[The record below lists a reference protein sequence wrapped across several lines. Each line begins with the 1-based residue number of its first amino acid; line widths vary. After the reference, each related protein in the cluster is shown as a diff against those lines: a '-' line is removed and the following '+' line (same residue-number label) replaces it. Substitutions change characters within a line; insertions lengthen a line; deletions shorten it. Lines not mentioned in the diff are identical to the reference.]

1 MQKHIV
7 SVGTAAP
14 GGIDSVIKGY
24 EENGLFDT
32 SIHTRLVTHRGRS
45 KFEDLGL
52 FVNGIFRLLWL
63 SITNKHLILHC
74 HMSYKGSFW
83 RKLTFVII
91 AKLFSNSTIV
101 HLHGSEFKQ
110 YFSTRGKLTQKLII
124 WLINN
129 VDAFVT
135 LSDGWKEYVKEI
147 SGRDVSVINN
157 YVDVIELESNKNSKD
172 ILFLGAFIQRKGIY
186 DLLNACAQMR
196 CEYHLHLC
204 GAGEDDKVESLIKK
218 LNLQDKITV
227 HGWVDKQKKSELLHS
242 CSVMILPAYNEG
254 LPMTLIE
261 SMGSQIPVITTPV
274 GAIPEV
280 IRDGYSGYLVEP
292 GDVTQIRDKLE
303 FVLSKPDELKD
314 VTTQALTIY
323 QDNFTSQVILPK
335 WREIYDKC

>member
-24 EENGLFDT
+24 EENGLFD
-32 SIHTRLVTHRGRS
+32 SSKHTRIITHRGRN
-45 KFEDLGL
+45 KLEDLGL
-52 FVNGIFRLLWL
+52 FISGIFRLLWL
-63 SITNKHLILHC
+63 SIRNSKLVLHC

-83 RKLTFVII
+83 RKLTFVMI
-91 AKLFSNSTIV
+91 AKIFSNSTIV

-157 YVDVIELESNKNSKD
+157 YVDVIELEPSKNAQD

-186 DLLNACAQMR
+186 DLLNACAQMH
-196 CEYHLHLC
+196 CDYHLHLC
-204 GAGEDDKVESLIKK
+204 GAGEDDKVDALITE
-218 LNLQDKITV
+218 LNLKNKVTV

-261 SMGSQIPVITTPV
+261 SMGSKIPVITTPV

-280 IRDGYSGYLVEP
+280 IQDGYSGYLVEP
-292 GDVTQIRDKLE
+292 GNVTQIRDKLE
-303 FVLSKPDELKD
+303 FVLSKPKELES
-314 VTTQALTIY
+314 VTAQAFTIY
-323 QDNFTSQVILPK
+323 QANFTSQVILPK
-335 WREIYDKC
+335 WREIYDRC